1 MGANKLNVLVGSK
14 NPTKIK
20 AVSEAFKRVFKK
32 NNVVVSGVSVPS
44 GVSDQPMGSKETKTG
59 AENRLKNL
67 KTHLADFYVGIEG
80 GCGYQDKILYAFAWV
95 VVENKKGR
103 QGRGKTSMFQL
114 PKKIKDIILYGSD
127 DEEIKFSY
135 DDGYEKYSHKKT
147 FEGVINNLERRY
159 LETDSDWKREEISQY
174 QSDTKCERCNG
185 HRLKDEAL
193 CVKINNL
200 NISDDALIGAGAVLT
215 KNTKKGGVYIGNP
228 ARITGKSSYS
238 AFGIEAAIEVD

>member
-1 MGANKLNVLVGSK
+1 MGSNKLNVLVGSK

-44 GVSDQPMGSKETKTG
+44 GVSDQPMGSNETKTG

-80 GCGYQDKILYAFAWV
+80 GCSYQDKILYAFAWV

-114 PKKIKDIILYGSD
+114 PKKIKD
-127 DEEIKFSY
+127 
-135 DDGYEKYSHKKT
+135 
-147 FEGVINNLERRY
+147 
-159 LETDSDWKREEISQY
+159 
-174 QSDTKCERCNG
+174 
-185 HRLKDEAL
+185 
-193 CVKINNL
+193 
-200 NISDDALIGAGAVLT
+200 LIE
-215 KNTKKGGVYIGNP
+215 GGVELGVADDIVFNRKNSKKKDGAIG
-228 ARITGKSSYS
+228 ILTGGLIDRTKYYEEAVVLSLIPFLNKKLFSW
-238 AFGIEAAIEVD
+238 IEIPTTTLVLRFFLC

>member
-44 GVSDQPMGSKETKTG
+44 GVSDQPMGSNETKTG

-80 GCGYQDKILYAFAWV
+80 GCGYEEKILYAFAWV

-103 QGRGKTSMFQL
+103 QGQGKTSMFQL
-114 PKKIKDIILYGSD
+114 PKKIKD
-127 DEEIKFSY
+127 
-135 DDGYEKYSHKKT
+135 
-147 FEGVINNLERRY
+147 
-159 LETDSDWKREEISQY
+159 
-174 QSDTKCERCNG
+174 
-185 HRLKDEAL
+185 
-193 CVKINNL
+193 
-200 NISDDALIGAGAVLT
+200 LIE
-215 KNTKKGGVYIGNP
+215 GGVELGVADDIVFNRKNSKRKDGAIG
-228 ARITGKSSYS
+228 ILTG
-238 AFGIEAAIEVD
+238 GLIDRT